1 MLLHARYWRYSFPLL
16 GLLALTPAIAEPVG
30 EPPAELERLVPKGSK
45 LLDWQI
51 ADLNLDGRPDAL
63 AVYESAV
70 EAADDDGTRTLFIA
84 IRQADGSLKVVK
96 QNDKLVYCGSAAVF
110 LAILSRVFQLVRAS
124 CRCTTTAAATGAGR
138 TRSTLP
144 IRGVRT
150 LGNSS
155 VSRSRPFTPPP
166 RTRSS
171 HEATNRRA
179 ISARSTLPTS
189 IQKTSRASAPN
200 KSCISST
207 NAPRHPLQIQ

>member
-70 EAADDDGTRTLFIA
+70 EAVDDDGTRTLFIA

-96 QNDKLVYCGSAAVF
+96 QNDKLVYCRQCGGIFGDPFESLSASPGKLSVHHYGGSNWRWTNSFNFAY
-110 LAILSRVFQLVRAS
+110 SRRENTWQLVR
-124 CRCTTTAAATGAGR
+124 
-138 TRSTLP
+138 
-144 IRGVRT
+144 VEE
-150 LGNSS
+150 SS
-155 VSRSRPFTPPP
+155 FHTSSPDKIKSRSYKPP
-166 RTRSS
+166 RDFGKIDIAYFDP
-171 HEATNRRA
+171 ENFKGVG
-179 ISARSTLPTS
+179 P
-189 IQKTSRASAPN
+189 K
-200 KSCISST
+200 
-207 NAPRHPLQIQ
+207 